1 MDKTVEQEK
10 PMDRTKD
17 VPEWAKKH
25 AIEDAKVEVELAR
38 QRRTRTKNDPKL
50 MDPLTRAEIAE
61 IERLKR
67 EENDARAKKLWGFG
81 ASSKPPRRLTCC
93 QPECQQAP
101 EAVMSKPTNRKEQQ
115 P

>member
-1 MDKTVEQEK
+1 MRFAPANPKEAIMDKTVEQEK

-50 MDPLTRAEIAE
+50 MDPLARAEIAE

-81 ASSKPPRRLTCC
+81 ASSKPPRL
-93 QPECQQAP
+93 
-101 EAVMSKPTNRKEQQ
+101 S
-115 P
+115 